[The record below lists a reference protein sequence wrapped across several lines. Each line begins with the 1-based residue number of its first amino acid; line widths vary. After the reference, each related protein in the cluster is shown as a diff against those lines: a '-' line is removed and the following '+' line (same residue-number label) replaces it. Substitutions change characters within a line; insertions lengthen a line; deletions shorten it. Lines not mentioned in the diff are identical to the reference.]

1 MSWESLLDL
10 INQPYIRALLALAGF
25 TLLAFVVRWVFQT
38 VMSRL
43 ARRTAT
49 KIDDQIIADLRGPVT
64 LSILF
69 WGVSVAL
76 QIAPLPGQLS
86 RYVAILINSAIIII
100 WSVAVLQISRLLLQ
114 TWERHSEALTRQRL
128 LPLFENLIKLTV
140 VLLALLTLLPLWGV
154 PITGLLT
161 SAGLAGLVLGL
172 AAQST
177 LANIFG
183 GVALTIDRTYK
194 IGDYIVLDDG
204 RRGRV
209 SEIGLRSTRILTR
222 DEVEITIPNALI
234 ANSKVINQTGRRSP
248 KMRIRVPVGVA
259 YGSDIERVR
268 QILLEI
274 PGDCQHTVAQPEP
287 RVRFRALGDSSLKF
301 ELLCWIPEP
310 SLSGRT
316 LDELLCKIY
325 QRFQAEGI
333 VIPFPQRDLHLRDWP
348 VQRGDSGA

>member
-1 MSWESLLDL
+1 M
-10 INQPYIRALLALAGF
+10 
-25 TLLAFVVRWVFQT
+25 
-38 VMSRL
+38 
-43 ARRTAT
+43 
-49 KIDDQIIADLRGPVT
+49 
-64 LSILF
+64 
-69 WGVSVAL
+69 
-76 QIAPLPGQLS
+76 
-86 RYVAILINSAIIII
+86 
-100 WSVAVLQISRLLLQ
+100 
-114 TWERHSEALTRQRL
+114 
-128 LPLFENLIKLTV
+128 
-140 VLLALLTLLPLWGV
+140 PLWGV